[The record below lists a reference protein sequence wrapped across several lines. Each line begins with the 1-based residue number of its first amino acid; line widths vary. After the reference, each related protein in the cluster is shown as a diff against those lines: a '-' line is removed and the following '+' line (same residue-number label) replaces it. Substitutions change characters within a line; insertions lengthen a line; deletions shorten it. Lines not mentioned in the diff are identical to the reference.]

1 LLYHV
6 NEFTFDLPPIL
17 KDKSINV
24 FSLSDSEPSD
34 FSLVVSRGPL
44 LEGENIVGF
53 TNRQVQHFSK
63 SMAGFELIRH
73 SETMVNKT
81 VPATFLDFKWSSQSS
96 PVHQW
101 QVAFIA
107 REKAQDRDLAVLVTG
122 TCRGQFTDEWAN
134 VFESAVNSIEL
145 RP

>member
-6 NEFTFDLPPIL
+6 NEFTFDLPQML

-34 FSLVVSRGPL
+34 FSLVVTRGPL
-44 LEGENIVGF
+44 AEGENITSF
-53 TNRQVQHFSK
+53 TNRQLQHFAK
-63 SMAGFELIRH
+63 TMPGFELVRQ
-73 SETMVNKT
+73 SDTSVSKT
-81 VPATFLDFKWSSQSS
+81 APATFLDFKWTSQGN

-101 QVAFIA
+101 QVAFPA
-107 REKAQDRDLAVLVTG
+107 REKAHERDLVVMVTG
-122 TCRGQFTDEWAN
+122 TCRGQFTAEWAAM
-134 VFESAVNSIEL
+134 FESAVSSIEL